1 MARFP
6 LIVLSVFSALWPL
19 VGCTTNL
26 ATPGPAAAPDPGD
39 RSGIANITHLAGA
52 LFLHEFPASGHGTL
66 NVVDEPISLAELD
79 GREPFSLPYAPT
91 ERLGSCWLYL
101 KPRCTPECA
110 AGTLCTAPGRCT
122 PVIPLR
128 NLDLGEVRVTG
139 SLTVPLIRL
148 WFAAPEYS
156 YNVDPAPGAAKLYA
170 GGERLEVS
178 GGRGPYAL
186 RGSWPA
192 PVPVVVYE
200 PAEEHPLH
208 LPTSGPFAIRWEPA
222 GASLMVV
229 QLIASTADGAW
240 GNIRCLVP
248 DSGSFTVPA
257 SLVSALPPP
266 PRSVR
271 YELERDE
278 ELLLPLQLGPGVGM
292 LVHAAFTAWQN
303 GTDPQ

>member
-1 MARFP
+1 MARIP
-6 LIVLSVFSALWPL
+6 IALLPTLWLLI
-19 VGCTTNL
+19 GCTTSL
-26 ATPGPAAAPDPGD
+26 AVLDPAAAPDDGVG
-39 RSGIANITHLAGA
+39 SGGVNITHLAGA
-52 LFLHEFPASGHGTL
+52 LFLHDFPASGHGTL
-66 NVVDEPISLAELD
+66 NVVAEPISLAELD
-79 GREPFSLPYAPT
+79 GREPFSLPYEPSV
-91 ERLGSCWLYL
+91 RLGSCWLYL

-110 AGTLCTAPGRCT
+110 DGALCTGPGRCT
-122 PVIPLR
+122 PITPLR
-128 NLDLGEVRVTG
+128 NLDMGEVQVTG
-139 SLTVPLIRL
+139 SRAVPLIRL
-148 WFAAPEYS
+148 WFNRPEYS
-156 YNVDPAPGAAKLYA
+156 YDVDPAPGAAKLYV

-192 PVPVVVYE
+192 PLPVVVYE
-200 PAEEHPLH
+200 PAEQQPLH
-208 LPTSGPFAIRWEPA
+208 LPTSGPFAVRWEPA

-229 QLIASTADGAW
+229 QLIASRADGTW

-257 SLVSALPPP
+257 SLVEALPAP

-278 ELLLPLQLGPGVGM
+278 ELLLPLKLGPGVGM